1 MSHIGVNNICNP
13 KHKRIGDF
21 IMATFAEDVINDI
34 TSLLKT
40 NSKDQ
45 GLESKFGVQGF
56 QDSAQVVV
64 KKTPLMLF
72 KMVGQEVIRV
82 EIKAKGRTTN
92 FKFKIPAY
100 FDDGDRIKAIH
111 DNLQVIN
118 FLLKG
123 MK

>member
-1 MSHIGVNNICNP
+1 MS
-13 KHKRIGDF
+13 
-21 IMATFAEDVINDI
+21 TFAEDVINDI

-45 GLESKFGVQGF
+45 GLESNFGVQGF
-56 QDSAQVVV
+56 QDSAQVAV
-64 KKTPLMLF
+64 KKTPLMLL
-72 KMVGQEVIRV
+72 KMVGQEIVRV
-82 EIKAKGRTTN
+82 EIKANGRTTN

>member
-1 MSHIGVNNICNP
+1 
-13 KHKRIGDF
+13 
-21 IMATFAEDVINDI
+21 MANFAEDVINDI

-56 QDSAQVVV
+56 QDSAQVEV

-72 KMVGQEVIRV
+72 KMVGQEIIRI

>member
-1 MSHIGVNNICNP
+1 
-13 KHKRIGDF
+13 
-21 IMATFAEDVINDI
+21 MATFAEDVINDI

-45 GLESKFGVQGF
+45 GLESKFRVQGY
-56 QDSAQVVV
+56 QDSAQVSAQVAV
-64 KKTPLMLF
+64 KKTPLMLS
-72 KMVGQEVIRV
+72 KMVGQEIVRV
-82 EIKAKGRTTN
+82 EIKANGRTTN

-100 FDDGDRIKAIH
+100 FDEGDRIKAIH

>member
-1 MSHIGVNNICNP
+1 
-13 KHKRIGDF
+13 
-21 IMATFAEDVINDI
+21 MATFAEDVINDI

-72 KMVGQEVIRV
+72 KMVGQEIVRV